1 MRVRAV
7 IILSEAAGDLE
18 AGRTFYDERE
28 PGVGRYFLDCLFSD
42 LESLRFHAGIH
53 SIHFEFH
60 RLLSRR
66 FPFAIY
72 YDVTDDLAR
81 VAAILDM
88 RRDPAWIRKEL
99 NERVRLKTS

>member
-1 MRVRAV
+1 MHRRAV
-7 IILSEAAGDLE
+7 VVLEEAAGDLE
-18 AGRTFYDERE
+18 AGRSFYEERE
-28 PGVGRYFLDCLFSD
+28 AGVGRYFLNNLLSD
-42 LESLRFHAGIH
+42 LELLRHHAGIH
-53 SIHFEFH
+53 PVHFGFH
-60 RLLSRR
+60 RLLSQR

-99 NERVRLKTS
+99 SDRK

>member
-7 IILSEAAGDLE
+7 IVLAEAAEDLE
-18 AGRTFYDERE
+18 AGRSFYDSRE
-28 PGVGRYFLDCLFSD
+28 AGVGRYFLDSLMSD
-42 LESLRFHAGIH
+42 LESLQLHAGIH
-53 SIHFEFH
+53 SVHFGFH

-99 NERVRLKTS
+99 GERG